1 MAHWARQI
9 TTILQPAVTSTATEQ
24 EQQPAS
30 TDQSN
35 IVTIPNSQETASSQ
49 TTASVVPP
57 YRYTADK
64 SLTGTCRL
72 TNSTETDP
80 SGLFSNSFKCEKLI
94 PASSVKQNT
103 GAIAAAVV
111 FALLFAATAALLFL
125 FWWRRR
131 RINAAPIPPT
141 FPLKETANNAE
152 VSTLSHQLALER
164 RRVADLQ
171 AALLSQ
177 SSGQPGGWSSSH
189 PKDDRTVKR
198 SFSSIFLEI
207 RDLAGNYYVS
217 GSSGQVKITAASV
230 TGELKEVLE
239 ECISGWEGMLE
250 TQKGRV
256 MLVRVIVGELLRR
269 SWVDHEFLGRKT
281 GHAVTV
287 LEREVVRGT
296 NREHAH
302 LWRVQTFLR
311 VLAGMGE
318 EARNAGAQAV
328 ADRIYDVLSPFRPRS
343 ASGSSSSGKTFLHN
357 LVKRTAEL
365 YYELATQNAYYEL
378 SPYFSLTR
386 EHAGEDEGAV
396 FEYASCDDVEQRW
409 EVGTDAHGR
418 EWCAAEGRVVRGFV
432 FPGVLKYGDGRGG
445 GWEEGRIAVFK
456 AQVLA

>member
-1 MAHWARQI
+1 MALRPRQI
-9 TTILQPAVTSTATEQ
+9 ETVLNPRPTDGAQP
-24 EQQPAS
+24 QPS
-30 TDQSN
+30 PTDQPN
-35 IVTIPNSQETASSQ
+35 IVTVPNSNSEASQPTS
-49 TTASVVPP
+49 SVVPP
-57 YRYTADK
+57 YQYTSDK

-72 TNSTETDP
+72 TNSTNGDA
-80 SGLFSNSFKCEKLI
+80 SGLFSNSFRCEKLV

-111 FALLFAATAALLFL
+111 FALLFAATAGLLFL

-131 RINAAPIPPT
+131 KISGTPVPPT
-141 FPLKETANNAE
+141 YPLKETSNSTE
-152 VSTLSHQLALER
+152 VSALNHQLALER
-164 RRVADLQ
+164 RRVNDLQ

-177 SSGQPGGWSSSH
+177 SSGQPGGWSTSH

-198 SFSSIFLEI
+198 SFSSIFLEV
-207 RDLAGNYYVS
+207 RDLAGNYYVG
-217 GSSGQVKITAASV
+217 GSSAPVKITVANI
-230 TGELKEVLE
+230 TGELKEILD
-239 ECISGWEGMLE
+239 ECISGWEAMLE

-256 MLVRVIVGELLRR
+256 MLVRIIVGELLRR
-269 SWVDHEFLGRKT
+269 SWVDHEFLGKKT
-281 GHAVTV
+281 GHAVTI
-287 LEREVVRGT
+287 LEREVIRGT

-318 EARNAGAQAV
+318 EARNTGVQAV
-328 ADRIYDVLSPFRPRS
+328 ADKIYDIIAPFRPRS
-343 ASGSSSSGKTFLHN
+343 ASGSGSAGRTFLQN
-357 LVKRTAEL
+357 LVKRMADL

-378 SPYFSLTR
+378 SPYFSVMR

-396 FEYASCDDVEQRW
+396 FEYASCDDVEQKW

-432 FPGVLKYGDGRGG
+432 FPGVVKYGDGRGG
-445 GWEEGRIAVFK
+445 GWEEGRVVVFK

>member
-1 MAHWARQI
+1 MALWPRQI
-9 TTILQPAVTSTATEQ
+9 ETILDPRPTEGAQPQT
-24 EQQPAS
+24 PS
-30 TDQSN
+30 TDQPN
-35 IVTIPNSQETASSQ
+35 IVTVPNSNSEASQ
-49 TTASVVPP
+49 PTTSVVPP
-57 YRYTADK
+57 YQYAQDK

-72 TNSTETDP
+72 TNSTNGDA
-80 SGLFSNSFKCEKLI
+80 SGLFSNPFRCEKLI
-94 PASSVKQNT
+94 LASSVKQNT

-111 FALLFAATAALLFL
+111 FALLFAATAGLLFL

-131 RINAAPIPPT
+131 KINGTPIPPLE
-141 FPLKETANNAE
+141 LKDASNSNE
-152 VSTLSHQLALER
+152 VSSLSHQLALER
-164 RRVADLQ
+164 RRVTDLQ

-177 SSGQPGGWSSSH
+177 SSGQPGGWSTSH

-198 SFSSIFLEI
+198 SFSSIFQEV
-207 RDLAGNYYVS
+207 RDLAGNYYVG
-217 GSSGQVKITAASV
+217 GSTAQVKITAASV

-239 ECISGWEGMLE
+239 ECISGWESMLE

-256 MLVRVIVGELLRR
+256 MLVRIIVGELLRR
-269 SWVDHEFLGRKT
+269 SWVDHEFLGKKT

-318 EARNAGAQAV
+318 EARNSGVQAV
-328 ADRIYDVLSPFRPRS
+328 ADKIYDVLSPFRPRS
-343 ASGSSSSGKTFLHN
+343 ASGSSSAGRTFLHN
-357 LVKRTAEL
+357 LVKRMADL

-378 SPYFSLTR
+378 SPYFSVTR

-396 FEYASCDDVEQRW
+396 FEYASCDDVEQKW

-432 FPGVLKYGDGRGG
+432 FPGVVKYGDGRGG
-445 GWEEGRIAVFK
+445 GWEEGRVVVFK

>member
-1 MAHWARQI
+1 MALRPRQI
-9 TTILQPAVTSTATEQ
+9 ETVLNTKPTDGAQQQSASDSQASQPTSSVIPSYQYTT
-24 EQQPAS
+24 
-30 TDQSN
+30 
-35 IVTIPNSQETASSQ
+35 
-49 TTASVVPP
+49 
-57 YRYTADK
+57 DK

-72 TNSTETDP
+72 TNSTNEGP
-80 SGLFSNSFKCEKLI
+80 SGLFSNPFRCEKLV

-103 GAIAAAVV
+103 GAGAIAAAVV
-111 FALLFAATAALLFL
+111 FALLFAATAGLLFL
-125 FWWRRR
+125 FWWRSRR
-131 RINAAPIPPT
+131 VNRALIPPT
-141 FPLKETANNAE
+141 YPLKETSNSTE
-152 VSTLSHQLALER
+152 ISTLNHQLTLER
-164 RRVADLQ
+164 RRVTDLQ

-177 SSGQPGGWSSSH
+177 SSSQPGGWSSSH

-217 GSSGQVKITAASV
+217 GSSGQVNITVANI
-230 TGELKEVLE
+230 TGVLKEILG
-239 ECISGWEGMLE
+239 ECVSGWEGMLE
-250 TQKGRV
+250 SQKGRV
-256 MLVRVIVGELLRR
+256 MLVRIIVGELLRR

-287 LEREVVRGT
+287 LEREVIRGT

-318 EARNAGAQAV
+318 EARNSGVEAV
-328 ADRIYDVLSPFRPRS
+328 ADKIYDILSPFRPRS
-343 ASGSSSSGKTFLHN
+343 SGSSSSTGKTFLHN

-378 SPYFSLTR
+378 SSYFSVTR

-396 FEYASCDDVEQRW
+396 FEYASCDDVEQKW

-418 EWCAAEGRVVRGFV
+418 EWCAAEGKVVRGFV
-432 FPGVLKYGDGRGG
+432 FPGVVKYGDGRGG
-445 GWEEGRIAVFK
+445 GWEEGRVVVFK